1 MWKVQILQK
10 KKKDFLL
17 IEIGKI
23 LLHRFESL
31 NTACTS
37 DGHKRSVVVVGV
49 VGVGGRAGGATG
61 CSTTIKERR
70 KSWHATAPK
79 NENYL

>member
-1 MWKVQILQK
+1 MESSDITK

-23 LLHRFESL
+23 LRHRFESL

-37 DGHKRSVVVVGV
+37 DGHKRSVVV
-49 VGVGGRAGGATG
+49 GVGAGGG
-61 CSTTIKERR
+61 GDGVLNNNQRKKEKLARHSS
-70 KSWHATAPK
+70 KK
-79 NENYL
+79 

>member
-1 MWKVQILQK
+1 MESSDITK

-23 LLHRFESL
+23 LRHRFESL

-49 VGVGGRAGGATG
+49 VGVGGGRGGDG
-61 CSTTIKERR
+61 VLNNNQRKKEKLARHSS
-70 KSWHATAPK
+70 KK
-79 NENYL
+79 

>member
-49 VGVGGRAGGATG
+49 VGVGGGRGGDG
-61 CSTTIKERR
+61 VLNNNQRKKEKLARHSS
-70 KSWHATAPK
+70 KK
-79 NENYL
+79 

>member
-1 MWKVQILQK
+1 MESSDITK

-49 VGVGGRAGGATG
+49 VGVGGGRGGDG
-61 CSTTIKERR
+61 VLNNNQRKKEKLARHSS
-70 KSWHATAPK
+70 KK
-79 NENYL
+79 

>member
-1 MWKVQILQK
+1 MESSDITK

-37 DGHKRSVVVVGV
+37 DGHKRSVVVGVVGV
-49 VGVGGRAGGATG
+49 VGGRGGDGVLNNNQRK
-61 CSTTIKERR
+61 KEKLARHSS
-70 KSWHATAPK
+70 KK
-79 NENYL
+79 

>member
-37 DGHKRSVVVVGV
+37 DGHKRSVVV
-49 VGVGGRAGGATG
+49 GVGGGRGGDG
-61 CSTTIKERR
+61 VLNNNQRKKEKLARHSS
-70 KSWHATAPK
+70 KK
-79 NENYL
+79 